1 MIKKT
6 GKNLVFLLCVPR
18 SGSSLSTILLQNH
31 SKVLATQEMWYLMS
45 LYDLKQPENR
55 PYGGK
60 RIISRF
66 FNGMV
71 TEKAFVDS
79 ARAFALETYNGL
91 LYSSNASLIV
101 DKSPRYYYILEFIDR
116 LFPESKR
123 IWLIRNPLSILASY
137 KKVNQNKK
145 AFSLIEEL
153 SKPTFN
159 IKIVDLT
166 VGFFRYYD
174 YFSTDHLQA
183 FRLSY
188 ERLVTN
194 PKYEVEKLCEFLNV
208 SYEEGMEIYGDQLD
222 SSKGRMFASMGVGD
236 PNVYEHSKAHTDS
249 IEIWKDLLTKEEI
262 EAYCRLLGANVFRE
276 LGYEKELQ
284 EAEKI
289 TGARFEQNPDHEF
302 IQKVRKQ
309 FLNNSETEWEEAY
322 HMQAVQSA
330 DFSNVTTNEEHP
342 SDSRQELL
350 NEIQQMNITIK
361 TLEQR
366 LATNLTEKTKLMQ
379 ELQSVRTRFNR
390 FKSIIPFSGFLTNLA
405 EQRGQKK

>member
-1 MIKKT
+1 MIEKT

-45 LYDLKQPENR
+45 LYDLKRPENR

-71 TEKAFVDS
+71 PDEVFTHSV
-79 ARAFALETYNGL
+79 RAFALETYNGL
-91 LYSSNASLIV
+91 LHSGNARLIV

-145 AFSLIEEL
+145 PFSLIEEL

-174 YFSTDHLQA
+174 YFSTDHPQA

-188 ERLVTN
+188 EQLVTN
-194 PKYEVEKLCEFLNV
+194 PKFEVEKLCEFLNV
-208 SYEEGMEIYGDQLD
+208 TYEEGMEMYGSQLD

-236 PNVYEHSKAHTDS
+236 PNVYEHTKAHTDS
-249 IEIWKDLLTKEEI
+249 IHIWKDLLTKQEI
-262 EAYCRLLGANVFRE
+262 EAYCRLLGARVFQE
-276 LGYEKELQ
+276 LGYEKELK

-289 TGARFEQNPDHEF
+289 TGTRFQQDPDHEF
-302 IQKVRKQ
+302 IQQVRKQ
-309 FLNNSETEWEEAY
+309 FLDNSDSNWIEKY
-322 HMQAVQSA
+322 RMQADISVDPSIETA
-330 DFSNVTTNEEHP
+330 NEEHHP
-342 SDSRQELL
+342 DSRQKLL
-350 NEIQQMNITIK
+350 NEIQQLNITIN

-366 LATNLTEKTKLMQ
+366 LAANLTEKTKLMQ
-379 ELQSVRTRFNR
+379 ELQSVRNRIKR
-390 FKSIIPFSGFLTNLA
+390 FKSLIPFSGFLTSLA
-405 EQRGQKK
+405 EQRVQKK